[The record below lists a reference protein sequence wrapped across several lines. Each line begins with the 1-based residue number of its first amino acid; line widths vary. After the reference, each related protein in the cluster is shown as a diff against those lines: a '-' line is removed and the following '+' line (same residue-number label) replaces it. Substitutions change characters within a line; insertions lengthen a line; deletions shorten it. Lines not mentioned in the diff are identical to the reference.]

1 MFTHFEEEGIHA
13 FFQSG
18 IDGEKLLHD
27 GSGDSL
33 RGGGVRV
40 QYSVYTL
47 CQCSVTYCKTD
58 QTSKHIEKKE
68 RLIFSLPE
76 KGRQLQIWN

>member
-33 RGGGVRV
+33 RGGVSESSIVSIHCASAR
-40 QYSVYTL
+40 L
-47 CQCSVTYCKTD
+47 
-58 QTSKHIEKKE
+58 HIAK
-68 RLIFSLPE
+68 
-76 KGRQLQIWN
+76 QIKQVNILRKRRD